1 MVRPVTRAHKKMT
14 SAAILN
20 RIPAVVNT
28 PMPEKAILT
37 ATALEPKRIH
47 KNADKMPAK
56 KENSGLSI
64 FGLFIETTI
73 HHSSPVH
80 LTVIA
85 LLLVDRLVR
94 VFPTA
99 LGRAHFQQ
107 EHT

>member
-28 PMPEKAILT
+28 PIPEKAILT

-64 FGLFIETTI
+64 FGLFIETTLDD
-73 HHSSPVH
+73 SQLRS
-80 LTVIA
+80 
-85 LLLVDRLVR
+85 
-94 VFPTA
+94 
-99 LGRAHFQQ
+99 HFCKSRNCLIDVS
-107 EHT
+107 HGKGG